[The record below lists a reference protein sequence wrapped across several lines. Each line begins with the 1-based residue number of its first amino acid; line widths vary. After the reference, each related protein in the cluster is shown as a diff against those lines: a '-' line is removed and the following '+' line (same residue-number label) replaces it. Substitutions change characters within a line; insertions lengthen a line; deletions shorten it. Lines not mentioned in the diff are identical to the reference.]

1 MSRLQNS
8 SQWSLSRLFI
18 ILVRV
23 HGCCKRDRFQ
33 SSLVVRRKQA
43 TVVDQRSPLSFI

>member
-33 SSLVVRRKQA
+33 SLVVRREQTA
-43 TVVDQRSPLSFI
+43 VVDQRSPLSFI